1 MILALVDDLLFSSKI
16 KAAADAACR
25 PLTFVRNP
33 DAMIEAIRTHHP
45 DIVIVDLDRPTLA
58 PIEFIRNV
66 RAQADIAKTRI
77 VGYVSHMKVDVIEN
91 ARAAGIDQAMARS
104 AFVNALPRLVAG
116 DAPSEPSKP

>member
-16 KAAADAACR
+16 KAAADAASR

-45 DIVIVDLDRPTLA
+45 DVVIVDLDRTTLA

-66 RAQADIAKTRI
+66 RSQPDVATTRI
-77 VGYVSHMKVDVIEN
+77 VGYVSHVKVDVIES
-91 ARAAGIDQAMARS
+91 ARAAGIDQVMARS

-116 DAPSEPSKP
+116 PADAESTKP

>member
-16 KAAADAACR
+16 KAAADAASR

-33 DAMIEAIRTHHP
+33 DAMIDAIRTHRP
-45 DIVIVDLDRPTLA
+45 DVVIVDLDRTTLA

-66 RAQADIAKTRI
+66 RSQADVAKTRI
-77 VGYVSHMKVDVIEN
+77 VGYVSHVKVDVIES
-91 ARAAGIDQAMARS
+91 ARAAGIDQVMARS

-116 DAPSEPSKP
+116 PSDAESALP